1 MGSGHANV
9 KLVYRYVVAG
19 VDRRGSGSLKVAYP
33 RGEDE
38 VILEFL
44 DHKQHT

>member
-9 KLVYRYVVAG
+9 KLAYRYVVAG

-33 RGEDE
+33 RGEGE
-38 VILEFL
+38 AILGGL